1 MKKEKHIPLR
11 KCLAC
16 GEMKPKAEL
25 FRIYKTQDGSVAIDR
40 SFKGGG
46 RGAYICRNE
55 ECIARAAKTKRIE
68 RAVGTCNETFY
79 EALRAEAADEG

>member
-25 FRIYKTQDGSVAIDR
+25 FRIYKTENGAAVDKT
-40 SFKGGG
+40 FKSGG
-46 RGAYICRNE
+46 RGAYICRKK
-55 ECIARAAKTKRIE
+55 ECIERAVKTKRIE
-68 RAVGTCNETFY
+68 RAVGMCSEGFYNEI
-79 EALRAEAADEG
+79 RAEADDD

>member
-25 FRIYKTQDGSVAIDR
+25 FRIYKTQDGAVAIDR
-40 SFKGGG
+40 TFKSGG
-46 RGAYICRNE
+46 RGAYICRSN
-55 ECIARAAKTKRIE
+55 ECIARAAKSKRIE
-68 RAVGTCNETFY
+68 RAIGSCDGAFY
-79 EALRAEAADEG
+79 EELRAEAADEG